1 MEAAQVSYHLHKRTE
16 NCVGGTGSHS
26 WPCCMDH
33 SPSRSKGEASSSL
46 FCCRGFGSKQC
57 GEMGSVVSGNETVSP
72 KETTWNVADEIPG
85 TATEQDPL
93 HLNHP

>member
-1 MEAAQVSYHLHKRTE
+1 M
-16 NCVGGTGSHS
+16 
-26 WPCCMDH
+26 
-33 SPSRSKGEASSSL
+33 
-46 FCCRGFGSKQC
+46 
-57 GEMGSVVSGNETVSP
+57 VSGNETVSP